1 MAEFN
6 PDDIQM
12 ETFEDTS
19 TPPTEFKPNRLT
31 ALGVALTQD
40 NLAGTVYNVID
51 DYKDSRRFDYDPNF
65 NIADHADM
73 FNEINPEYWDE
84 VQGAKSLDH
93 LKHLATEYGNYSKSA
108 DYLDSLGV
116 EGMAY
121 RLASVFADVPL
132 ISALQKVRGIGKMAN
147 FMDKLNSSY
156 AGRALIAGT
165 IEGSFEAVKQTLG
178 TKDRTEMDMLLAVGV
193 GGLVGGLYN
202 PRAFDKETT
211 EAITSTTREAINE
224 VGTTGVKGEKTAAW
238 VSDKQF
244 NVTSAFQQSQSPSM
258 RELGDQLF
266 NDVLNPSLGEFK
278 AIEIRD
284 NVKYAIDNAF
294 SLNFDPLYMEF
305 MEKMYGKRFAML
317 NRMNIQKQDE
327 FYNLMG
333 DMYYGRNNPL
343 IDSMDDA
350 YKAKVDK
357 AFKQMSEDSYDIMK
371 RNGHTKFND
380 GSIEKTDDYL
390 PLRWAKDKIQQA
402 NREGLFKKNDFKK
415 AVLDGLQ
422 KKFQTLGIQVD
433 KKSLEKAAKKF
444 TDTMYRQ
451 DIKVG
456 EKGYITQD
464 NAMKKALQELQEYLE
479 LTDDEVALLKQ
490 AMDKTDEAGER
501 GTASATKRRTPL
513 DLEGSYTTKDGFE
526 IKLSDYLDTN
536 VQGLW
541 HHYSHSMGGD
551 TALRRMGVSSRKE
564 LANLRNKVEKELKEA
579 NGGVLTREAETE
591 LANFDQTVAHLLGM
605 TAKDGAADD
614 IWKATRMLNNL
625 TRSSKLGA
633 TWFAMAAEVARVSH
647 RIGVKN
653 MIKSRGLLGDVVNAY
668 RGKDFSAVY
677 RELQLHEALGG
688 ELNQMVSVAKYEDL
702 LAAQSVGTSRW
713 IDKLERFSDVANEAT
728 MLAGG
733 VKSGTSML
741 EYWHAIGARVKM
753 MDMARKGLDDDAYH
767 FFSMYGFDK
776 EMADKIAGQMNKF
789 ASKDP
794 NYPLLNL
801 DEWEDGLGHA
811 WSLGVRRQSYELIQK
826 TNFGDNVAAKSITGN
841 KMLGD
846 TVLGSL
852 SMNLKNY
859 MVVAYN
865 KQLSKGVINLAKG
878 GKDRMDV
885 LGNWTYQTAFA
896 VVSYT
901 AKQYMMHGNDPQ
913 QLEQNLSLERIAA
926 NTFGMTTFASFIPS
940 AIDIVAEPLMDEPL
954 FNVYSRGQPAGLPT
968 IAPMQFLSD
977 AATGAVGVGKLISPW
992 ADASSGELKKAFG
1005 SLPLGNA
1012 MFVKMV
1018 TGEMAEFL
1026 GEDDGKGWYK

>member
-19 TPPTEFKPNRLT
+19 TPPTEFKPNRLN

-40 NLAGTVYNVID
+40 NLAGTVYNMFD
-51 DYKDSRRFDYDPNF
+51 DFKDSTRFDYDPSFKVSDRLDLFQNVDS
-65 NIADHADM
+65 A
-73 FNEINPEYWDE
+73 YWDE
-84 VQGAKSLDH
+84 MQGAKSEAH
-93 LKHLATEYGNYSKSA
+93 LMHLAKEYGDYSKSA
-108 DYLDSLGV
+108 QYLDSLGV

-132 ISALQKVRGIGKMAN
+132 ISALQKVRGVGKAAV
-147 FMDKLNSSY
+147 FLDKLNDSY

-165 IEGSFEAVKQTLG
+165 IEGAFEGVKQVTSPVE
-178 TKDRTEMDMLLAVGV
+178 RTELDMLMAVGV
-193 GGLVGGLYN
+193 GGLVGGLYKA
-202 PRAFDKETT
+202 RGFDAES
-211 EAITSTTREAINE
+211 ADAVASPVREAINE
-224 VGTTGVKGEKTAAW
+224 VGATGVKGEKTQAW

-244 NVTSAFQQSQSPSM
+244 NVTAAFQGSQSPTM
-258 RELGDQLF
+258 RSIGEQLF
-266 NDVLNPSLGEFK
+266 NDVLNPTLGDFK

-305 MEKMYGKRFAML
+305 MEKMYGKKFAML
-317 NRMNIQKQDE
+317 NRLNIQKQEE

-357 AFKQMSEDSYDIMK
+357 AFQKMSEDSYDIMK

-390 PLRWAKDKIQQA
+390 PLRWAKDKIQQL
-402 NREGLFKKNDFKK
+402 NREGVFKKSDFKK

-433 KKSLEKAAKKF
+433 AKSLEKAAKKF

-479 LTDDEVALLKQ
+479 LTDEEVALLKQ
-490 AMDKTDEAGER
+490 SMDKADEAGER

-526 IKLSDYLDTN
+526 IKLSDYIDTN

-551 TALRRMGVSSRKE
+551 TALRRMNVNSRKE

-579 NGGVLTREAETE
+579 NGGLLSKEAETE
-591 LANFDQTVAHLLGM
+591 LANFDQTIAHLLGM

-625 TRSSKLGA
+625 TRASKLGA
-633 TWFAMAAEVARVSH
+633 TWFAMSAELARVSH

-653 MIKSRGLLGDVVNAY
+653 LVKSMPSLKQVINAY
-668 RGKDFSAVY
+668 RGKDFDAVY

-688 ELNQMVSVAKYEDL
+688 ELNQMVSIAKYEDL
-702 LAAQSVGTSRW
+702 LAGQAQGTARFL
-713 IDKLERFSDVANEAT
+713 DKAERFSDVANEAT

-753 MDMARKGLDDDAYH
+753 MDMARKGMDDKAYR
-767 FFSMYGFDK
+767 FFEQYGFDR

-826 TNFGDNVAAKSITGN
+826 TNFGDNIAARSITGN
-841 KMLGD
+841 KMVGD

-865 KQLSKGVINLAKG
+865 KQLSKGIVNLAKG

-885 LGNWTYQTAFA
+885 MGNWTYQTAFA
-896 VVSYT
+896 LVSYT
-901 AKQYMMHGNDPQ
+901 AKQYMLHGNDQ
-913 QLEQNLSLERIAA
+913 KKLDEALSWERIAA
-926 NTFGMTTFASFIPS
+926 NTFGMTTFASFLPS
-940 AIDIVAEPLMDEPL
+940 AIDVVAEPLMDEPL

-992 ADASSGELKKAFG
+992 ADASEGELKKAFN

-1012 MFVKMV
+1012 MFVKQL
-1018 TGEMAEFL
+1018 TGEMAEAL
-1026 GEDDGKGWYK
+1026 AEDSGSRGWY